1 MTKIVY
7 TPDEDSFP
15 HDKGSYGGQQTSSDG
30 KTPCLLAAEGAKV
43 SMRMTDGKT
52 VTRIIFIK

>member
-1 MTKIVY
+1 MTKTVY

-15 HDKGSYGGQQTSSDG
+15 HDEDSYGGQQTSSDG
-30 KTPCLLAAEGAKV
+30 KTPCLFAAEGAEV
-43 SMRMTDGKT
+43 SMRMTDSKA

>member
-7 TPDEDSFP
+7 THDED
-15 HDKGSYGGQQTSSDG
+15 SYGGQQTSSDG
-30 KTPCLLAAEGAKV
+30 KTPCLLAAEGAEV